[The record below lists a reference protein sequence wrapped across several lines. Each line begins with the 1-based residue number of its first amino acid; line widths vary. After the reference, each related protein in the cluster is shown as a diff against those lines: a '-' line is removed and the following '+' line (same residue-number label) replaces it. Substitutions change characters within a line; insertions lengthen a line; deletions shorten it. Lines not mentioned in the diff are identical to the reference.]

1 MADAIYAIDEFP
13 NDDFLWCIVW
23 ISGVGYNASAPS
35 DPLID
40 VRRVAQLT
48 CGTLD
53 SQREFSRV
61 SASLNLMN
69 AWRLTPMRFASRSI
83 A

>member
-48 CGTLD
+48 CGTLG
-53 SQREFSRV
+53 FS
-61 SASLNLMN
+61 A
-69 AWRLTPMRFASRSI
+69 
-83 A
+83 